1 MVIEGNRPR
10 TVLIALDALEITILE
25 HLMESGALPNLA
37 RFARDTQRAVVRSD
51 GQTLHGS
58 IWPTFGTG
66 SGPGHHGIYF
76 WTQWME
82 EEMRYARNSHASL
95 SVEPFWH
102 RIGESGVPLTVIDA
116 PYMPLARQPD
126 SLEISAWG
134 VHDEMEPSSW
144 PESWWSTFVRR
155 FGKNPLSFDTV
166 EPQSMKDKRKMVED
180 MRRGVAMRAKASV
193 ELLRERSG
201 SGFFLLVFAE
211 LHKAGHYLA
220 APETLDG
227 SLTNVTAFARILEP
241 LDAAWPAIV
250 EAAGPDAH
258 LLLFS
263 LHGTVHQVDY
273 SASLG
278 SQVMALSLGKE
289 ASVAVASPDL
299 LRRVRNLLP
308 DSVHRAIW
316 RRLPGRFRASRQ
328 GVLSSAGVDIQAD
341 PIFRVPHDGH
351 VALRGNLEG
360 RERDGKFERDRVDSA
375 LAKVESLAAQFKT
388 ESGYAA
394 FEELVRAQQ
403 QFPGPR
409 AHRLPDGLLL
419 SNPAVTSAERIV
431 GPDNVV
437 LTNTEPEAR
446 NGVHNGRGFLM
457 ARPAEGS
464 GVSVTR
470 TEVQNQ
476 DFAPSLLGLYGLSQ
490 SDDLTGETFLE

>member
-1 MVIEGNRPR
+1 MAIADDKPR
-10 TVLIALDALEITILE
+10 TVLVALDALESTVFE

-37 RFARDTQRAVVRSD
+37 RFARETQRAVIRSE
-51 GQTLHGS
+51 GETLHGS
-58 IWPTFGTG
+58 IWPTFATG

-82 EEMRYARNSHASL
+82 EEMRYVRNTDPSL

-116 PYMPLARQPD
+116 PYMPLARQPG

-134 VHDEMEPSSW
+134 VHDEMEPDSW
-144 PESWWSTFVRR
+144 PEGWWSTFQKR

-166 EPQSMKDKRKMVED
+166 EPQSAKDKLKMVNN
-180 MRRGVAMRAKASV
+180 MRQGVGMRARASI
-193 ELLRERSG
+193 ELLQERQG
-201 SGFFLLVFAE
+201 PGFFLFVFGE
-211 LHKAGHYLA
+211 THKAGHYLA
-220 APETLDG
+220 APEQLDE
-227 SLTNVTAFARILEP
+227 SLSNVTAFAKILEP

-278 SQVMALSLGKE
+278 SQVMALSLGKK
-289 ASVAVASPDL
+289 ATAAVASPDL
-299 LRRVRNLLP
+299 LRRIRNLLP

-328 GVLSSAGVDIQAD
+328 GVLSSAGVDIEND

-360 RERDGKFERDRVDSA
+360 RERDGKFEQADVDAA
-375 LAKVESLAAQFKT
+375 LEKLDSLAAQFKT
-388 ESGYAA
+388 ESGSTA
-394 FEELVRAQQ
+394 FGELVRAQT

-419 SNPAVTSAERIV
+419 SNPTVSGANRII

-446 NGVHNGRGFLM
+446 NGIHNGRGFLM

-464 GVSVTR
+464 GVSVSR
-470 TEVQNQ
+470 AEVQNQ
-476 DFAPSLLGLYGLSQ
+476 DFAPSLLGLFGLSQ
-490 SDDLTGETFLE
+490 ADDLPGGSFLG